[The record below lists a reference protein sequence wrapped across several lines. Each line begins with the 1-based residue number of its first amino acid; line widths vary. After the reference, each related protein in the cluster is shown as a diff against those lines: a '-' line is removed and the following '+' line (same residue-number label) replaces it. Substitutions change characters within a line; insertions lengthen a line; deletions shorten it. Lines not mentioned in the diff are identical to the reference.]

1 MAKIH
6 SELRTIWI
14 TPDGFKFF
22 SKKDPQLHCEE
33 FNLITNNET
42 GENDVKEV

>member
-14 TPDGFKFF
+14 TPDGYKFF
-22 SKKDPQLHCEE
+22 TKTEAELHCEE
-33 FNLITNNET
+33 FNLINNNEI
-42 GENDVKEV
+42 GENDVKEI